1 MQPLIFLLSTIAQ
14 AIKLPEG
21 LSLHIK
27 TFDELEARE
36 LYALLQI
43 RASVFIIEQN
53 CIYQD
58 LDDIDFKALHLWIS
72 QNDRILATCRICPS
86 GTYMDE
92 VAIGRLISTERGKG
106 YGRLIMEAALETAS
120 RRIKGISCIDLKA
133 QSDKAAFYEKFG
145 FECISEPYMFEG
157 LMHTHMR
164 KIFHNIT

>member
-1 MQPLIFLLSTIAQ
+1 MSTIAE
-14 AIKLPEG
+14 AINLPKG
-21 LSLHIK
+21 LRLHIK
-27 TFDELEARE
+27 TFDELRAGE

-58 LDDIDFKALHLWIS
+58 LDNIDFKALHLWIS
-72 QNDRILATCRICPS
+72 KNDRILATCRICPS

-106 YGRLIMEAALETAS
+106 YGKLIMEAALETAS
-120 RRIKGISCIDLKA
+120 RRIKNLACIDLKA

-145 FECISEPYMFEG
+145 FHCVSEPYMFEG
-157 LMHTHMR
+157 LLHTHMR
-164 KIFHNIT
+164 KIID